1 MNCKRFFA
9 AAIVIFVVIEAMEFV
24 INNYLMMATYEA
36 LKSVWRPE
44 ADMMAKM
51 WIFHPVMLLSML
63 LFVYIFIKGR
73 EGKGICEGV
82 RYGLIIWLFLSV
94 PFSLSLYVLFP
105 IPFSLSLKWMA
116 IGFVE
121 MVISGVLAA
130 AIYKPAAPK
139 AV

>member
-9 AAIVIFVVIEAMEFV
+9 AGIVVFVVIEAMEFV
-24 INNYLMMATYEA
+24 INNYLMMASYEA
-36 LKSVWRPE
+36 LKTIWRP
-44 ADMMAKM
+44 DMMEKM
-51 WIFHPVMLLSML
+51 WIFHPVMLLSTL

-82 RYGLIIWLFLSV
+82 RYGLIMWLFVSV
-94 PFSLSLYVLFP
+94 PYSLSLYVTLP
-105 IPFSLSLKWMA
+105 IPFTLSVKWLA

-121 MVISGVLAA
+121 MLVAGVLAA

-139 AV
+139 AA